1 MAVCLEHNGN
11 VRFFEIVK
19 NWIRVECCSGISDL
33 LAVRKLIV
41 LHGIWLL
48 TQQYLSFLFLLVDTT
63 LMVYS

>member
-19 NWIRVECCSGISDL
+19 NWIHVEYCSGISDL

-41 LHGIWLL
+41 LHCIWLF